1 MLFINL
7 IIYIISYISVIGL
20 LMLIMKWYGG
30 SILEEIMQICDI
42 LTLFSFALFVC
53 VQCC

>member
-1 MLFINL
+1 MFIIKFDYLYNKL
-7 IIYIISYISVIGL
+7 YFCNNFFFF
-20 LMLIMKWYGG
+20 
-30 SILEEIMQICDI
+30 EEIVQFCVI

>member
-1 MLFINL
+1 MFIIKFDYLYNKL
-7 IIYIISYISVIGL
+7 YFCNSFF
-20 LMLIMKWYGG
+20 
-30 SILEEIMQICDI
+30 LEEIVQFCVI